1 MGESSGTG
9 DAETLTVKLED
20 AGGTSWWASL
30 LATLS
35 SQYGNAYKRFVG
47 RVDGERRYVGPTFPV
62 PRTWGDIP
70 PQEAWAPEMNRSLA
84 EVLRHIEDDHW
95 VQTGKGQQPW
105 EFRFTRPR

>member
-9 DAETLTVKLED
+9 DAETLTVELED

-47 RVDGERRYVGPTFPV
+47 RVDEERRYVGPTF
-62 PRTWGDIP
+62 RP
-70 PQEAWAPEMNRSLA
+70 PGRGGTS
-84 EVLRHIEDDHW
+84 RRRRR
-95 VQTGKGQQPW
+95 G
-105 EFRFTRPR
+105 RRR